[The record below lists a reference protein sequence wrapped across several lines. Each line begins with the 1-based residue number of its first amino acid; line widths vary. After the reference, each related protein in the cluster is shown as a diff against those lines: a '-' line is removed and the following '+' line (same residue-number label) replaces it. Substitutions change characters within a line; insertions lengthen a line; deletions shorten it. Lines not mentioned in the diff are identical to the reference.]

1 MKSWYAV
8 HTHPRAETKA
18 VTHLK
23 RQGFDTY
30 LPLFLKRRS
39 HSRRIDWV
47 PSPFF
52 PRYLFVGMN
61 TEKVRWR
68 SVRSTV
74 GVASLVCSGEKPLKV
89 PSDVL
94 RMLRSREDEHGFVRL
109 GVRSTV
115 KAGDE
120 VHIIDGALGNLFATV
135 KEIHGLDRVTLL
147 LRLMGRQVSVNTSLE
162 RISAVR

>member
-1 MKSWYAV
+1 MKSWYTV

-52 PRYLFVGMN
+52 PRYLFVGMD
-61 TEKVRWR
+61 TEKARWR
-68 SVRSTV
+68 SVLSTV
-74 GVASLVCSGEKPLKV
+74 GVASLVFSGEKPLKV
-89 PSDVL
+89 PSDIL
-94 RMLRSREDEHGFVRL
+94 RLLRSREDENGFVRL
-109 GVRSTV
+109 GVESTV

-120 VHIIDGALGNLFATV
+120 VHMIDGAFGNLFATV
-135 KEIHGLDRVTLL
+135 KELHGLDRVTLL
-147 LRLMGRQVSVNTSLE
+147 LKLMGRQVNINTSLD
-162 RISAVR
+162 RISAVT